1 LIKKIALAL
10 LPYIELEREKRDK
23 QLPVL
28 SYESPTTNIIPDVPE
43 PRITPLSSWTISR
56 RGSHKT

>member
-1 LIKKIALAL
+1 M
-10 LPYIELEREKRDK
+10 ELEREKRDK

-56 RGSHKT
+56 GGSHKT